1 MSETLHVESARRDRD
16 TPHPRRH
23 VVFAVVSVALL
34 MFSQDQT
41 AVATALTTVSG
52 DLGVDLAW
60 TGWIVT
66 IYAVGQIL
74 ALPLGGRL
82 ADRFGS
88 RRTFLVSVAAFTVL
102 SGLCAVAGA
111 IGPLIGLRFLQ
122 GVAGGV
128 MLPAA
133 NGIVAH
139 HYGRDRDRALAA
151 FTSVFPIGAILGP
164 LVGGLILT
172 TWSWHAIFLV
182 NAPLGGR
189 RGRRRRTDRAG
200 PAAPPSG
207 RRRRPRDRAA
217 PGHARRRDGGD
228 HRAVRSRPDTRGAAA
243 DAGRGARRRRRRVR
257 VRPARMAPGG
267 RRRAVAAPRRARAR
281 DHERHQRP
289 LRSGGDRLLG
299 AAPALRADALRAR
312 AVRRRRA
319 AHRARGRDDRVVRG
333 VGRAAPAHRSPATA
347 ARRDGRHRAR
357 AAAQRGTG
365 RGCHT
370 RGLAARRGDG
380 ARHRHGPDR
389 PGGEQRRHAPGPG
402 RRHRGRRAP
411 DHVPADRRDRGGGR
425 DDGGD
430 RRLRHTGYGGGD
442 RDRGAGRAARGRHTA
457 RGAHPQPARPVVT
470 VRPSGGS
477 GSGDGRGSSL
487 R

>member
-1 MSETLHVESARRDRD
+1 MSEAPLQKGAPTVSETLHVESARRDRD

-182 NAPLGGR
+182 NAPLGVVVVGV
-189 RGRRRRTDRAG
+189 
-200 PAAPPSG
+200 AALTVQDPP
-207 RRRRPRDRAA
+207 RRRPDAVDVRGIALLLVTLVAA
-217 PGHARRRDGGD
+217 MVAVTGLSGLGRTPAVLPLTLAAALAAVAGGYAFARHARRRED
-228 HRAVRSRPDTRGAAA
+228 AVVPWRLL
-243 DAGRGARRRRRRVR
+243 AGRGLGIMNVTNVLFGAAVIGFSALLPLYAQTRYGLAPFAAGALLTGRAAGTIASSGVSVALLRRTGH
-257 VRPARMAPGG
+257 RPLLLGG
-267 RRRAVAAPRRARAR
+267 MGVIVLGLLLSAAPAVGVTP
-281 DHERHQRP
+281 EVW
-289 LRSGGDRLLG
+289 LLG
-299 AAPALRADALRAR
+299 AATVLGIGMGLTGPAANNAGMHLVPGDVTAVAGLRIMFRQIGGIA
-312 AVRRRRA
+312 AVA
-319 AHRARGRDDRVVRG
+319 AT
-333 VGRAAPAHRSPATA
+333 TA
-347 ARRDGRHRAR
+347 AI
-357 AAAQRGTG
+357 AASATPGTAG
-365 RGCHT
+365 AIAIVVLAGLLAAVT
-370 RGLAARRGDG
+370 LLAARI
-380 ARHRHGPDR
+380 PN
-389 PGGEQRRHAPGPG
+389 Q
-402 RRHRGRRAP
+402 RGRW
-411 DHVPADRRDRGGGR
+411 
-425 DDGGD
+425 
-430 RRLRHTGYGGGD
+430 
-442 RDRGAGRAARGRHTA
+442 
-457 RGAHPQPARPVVT
+457 
-470 VRPSGGS
+470 
-477 GSGDGRGSSL
+477 
-487 R
+487 